1 MSPKDKFLQVRL
13 DTKEREELEKAA
25 QEAGFKNVADYVR
38 YYTIGDGRH
47 IRDDIKKILK
57 KLEIE

>member
-1 MSPKDKFLQVRL
+1 MSPKDKILMVRL
-13 DTKEREELEKAA
+13 DEKERDEIENAA
-25 QEAGFKNVADYVR
+25 KKAGFKNVSDYVR
-38 YYTIGDGRH
+38 YCTIGDGRY